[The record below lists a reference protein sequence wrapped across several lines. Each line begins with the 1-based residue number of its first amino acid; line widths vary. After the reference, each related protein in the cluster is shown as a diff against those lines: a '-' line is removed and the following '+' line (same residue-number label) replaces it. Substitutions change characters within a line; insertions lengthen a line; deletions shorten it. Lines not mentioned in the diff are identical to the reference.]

1 LQQFENEQLNTVNNA
16 VAMAE
21 ELVSNAYKMSENQWL
36 RRRYD
41 VSTLAELDADEIVD
55 GPFAQV
61 IRFSGRLK
69 GTSLGSSAYDYY
81 KICLQDHSILAA
93 LQESPGM
100 QLFPLVL
107 YITTHELIHI
117 VRFSK
122 FLQSFD
128 ATPEETLV
136 EENRVH
142 AKTRQILIPV
152 NVTGLDNVLE
162 FYGKWHDPSRAS
174 IHREVLD
181 NRRSLPILAV
191 KTDAPAIDQCLLCR
205 GNLCR
210 FTNTNAPLV
219 AGSRKPSRN
228 SRTGR

>member
-1 LQQFENEQLNTVNNA
+1 MQQFRGQQLETVNNA

-55 GPFAQV
+55 GPFAQI

-69 GTSLGSSAYDYY
+69 GTSLGSAAYDYY
-81 KICLQDHSILAA
+81 KICLQDHSIIDA
-93 LQESPGM
+93 LKQSPGM
-100 QLFPLVL
+100 RLFPLVL

-128 ATPEETLV
+128 ATPEEMLA
-136 EENRVH
+136 EEKRVH
-142 AKTRQILIPV
+142 AKPRKILIPV
-152 NVTGLDNVLE
+152 KVDGMVHVLE
-162 FYGKWHDPSRAS
+162 FYGKWHQP
-174 IHREVLD
+174 IEGIRE
-181 NRRSLPILAV
+181 S
-191 KTDAPAIDQCLLCR
+191 
-205 GNLCR
+205 
-210 FTNTNAPLV
+210 
-219 AGSRKPSRN
+219 
-228 SRTGR
+228 

>member
-1 LQQFENEQLNTVNNA
+1 MDMDEQEKPRRVSNELETFRRGQLNTVNDA

-21 ELVSNAYKMSENQWL
+21 ELVSDAYKMSENQWL

-41 VSTLAELDADEIVD
+41 VNTLAQLGNDEIVD

-61 IRFSGRLK
+61 VRFSGRLK

-93 LQESPGM
+93 LGQAPGM
-100 QLFPLVL
+100 NLFPLVL

-128 ATPEETLV
+128 ASPEETLA
-136 EENRVH
+136 EEKRVH
-142 AKTRQILIPV
+142 VKTRKILIPV
-152 NVTGLDNVLE
+152 NITGLASVLK
-162 FYGKWHDPSRAS
+162 FYGKWHRPLERV
-174 IHREVLD
+174 RE
-181 NRRSLPILAV
+181 S
-191 KTDAPAIDQCLLCR
+191 
-205 GNLCR
+205 
-210 FTNTNAPLV
+210 
-219 AGSRKPSRN
+219 
-228 SRTGR
+228 

>member
-1 LQQFENEQLNTVNNA
+1 MNKQEKLRCVSNELEQFKSEQLHTVNNA

-41 VSTLAELDADEIVD
+41 VSTLAELDHAEIVE

-69 GTSLGSSAYDYY
+69 GTSLGSAAYDYY
-81 KICLQDHSILAA
+81 KICLQDHSILDA
-93 LQESPGM
+93 LAQSPGM
-100 QLFPLVL
+100 RLFPLVL

-128 ATPEETLV
+128 ASPEETLA
-136 EENRVH
+136 EEKRVH
-142 AKTRQILIPV
+142 AKTRKILIPV
-152 NVTGLDNVLE
+152 NIAGLPDVLE
-162 FYGKWHDPSRAS
+162 FYSKW
-174 IHREVLD
+174 
-181 NRRSLPILAV
+181 NRPFEGLRDS
-191 KTDAPAIDQCLLCR
+191 
-205 GNLCR
+205 
-210 FTNTNAPLV
+210 
-219 AGSRKPSRN
+219 
-228 SRTGR
+228 

>member
-1 LQQFENEQLNTVNNA
+1 VESIPLQQFKSEQLDTVNNA

-41 VSTLAELDADEIVD
+41 VSTLSELAQDEIVD

-69 GTSLGSSAYDYY
+69 GSSLGSSAYDYY
-81 KICLQDHSILAA
+81 KICLQDHSILGA
-93 LQESPGM
+93 LKQSPDM
-100 QLFPLVL
+100 RQFPLVL

-128 ATPEETLV
+128 ASPEETLA
-136 EENRVH
+136 EEKRVH
-142 AKTRQILIPV
+142 AKTRNILIPV
-152 NVTGLDNVLE
+152 KVAGLTKVLE
-162 FYGKWHDPSRAS
+162 FYGKWHQP
-174 IHREVLD
+174 IEGIRE
-181 NRRSLPILAV
+181 S
-191 KTDAPAIDQCLLCR
+191 
-205 GNLCR
+205 
-210 FTNTNAPLV
+210 
-219 AGSRKPSRN
+219 
-228 SRTGR
+228 

>member
-1 LQQFENEQLNTVNNA
+1 
-16 VAMAE
+16 MAE

-41 VSTLAELDADEIVD
+41 VSTLAELEQGEIVD

-69 GTSLGSSAYDYY
+69 GTSLGSAAYDYY

-93 LQESPGM
+93 LKRSSKM
-100 QLFPLVL
+100 SLFPLVL

-128 ATPEETLV
+128 ASPEETLA
-136 EENRVH
+136 EEKRVH
-142 AKTRQILIPV
+142 AKTRTILNPV
-152 NVTGLDNVLE
+152 NISGLAAVLK
-162 FYGKWHDPSRAS
+162 FYGKWHP
-174 IHREVLD
+174 
-181 NRRSLPILAV
+181 
-191 KTDAPAIDQCLLCR
+191 
-205 GNLCR
+205 
-210 FTNTNAPLV
+210 PLE
-219 AGSRKPSRN
+219 GLSES
-228 SRTGR
+228 

>member
-1 LQQFENEQLNTVNNA
+1 MQQFKNEQLNTVNNA

-41 VSTLAELDADEIVD
+41 VSTLAELTEDEIVQ

-93 LQESPGM
+93 LQQSPGM
-100 QLFPLVL
+100 ELFPLVL

-128 ATPEETLV
+128 ATPEETLA
-136 EENRVH
+136 EEKRVH
-142 AKTRQILIPV
+142 AKTRKILIPV
-152 NVTGLDNVLE
+152 NVTGLNNVLE
-162 FYGKWHDPSRAS
+162 FYGKWH
-174 IHREVLD
+174 E
-181 NRRSLPILAV
+181 PIE
-191 KTDAPAIDQCLLCR
+191 
-205 GNLCR
+205 
-210 FTNTNAPLV
+210 
-219 AGSRKPSRN
+219 
-228 SRTGR
+228 GRHTS

>member
-1 LQQFENEQLNTVNNA
+1 MEKFKSEQLKSVNNA

-41 VSTLAELDADEIVD
+41 VSTLAELDSAEIVD

-69 GTSLGSSAYDYY
+69 GTSLGSAAYDYY

-93 LQESPGM
+93 LQQSPGM

-128 ATPEETLV
+128 ASPEETLA
-136 EENRVH
+136 EEKRVH
-142 AKTRQILIPV
+142 AKTRKILIPV
-152 NVTGLDNVLE
+152 NIAGLAAVLD
-162 FYGKWHDPSRAS
+162 FYGKWH
-174 IHREVLD
+174 
-181 NRRSLPILAV
+181 LPIEGL
-191 KTDAPAIDQCLLCR
+191 R
-205 GNLCR
+205 E
-210 FTNTNAPLV
+210 
-219 AGSRKPSRN
+219 S
-228 SRTGR
+228 

>member
-1 LQQFENEQLNTVNNA
+1 MRVQQFKSEQLNTVNNA
-16 VAMAE
+16 VAIAE
-21 ELVSNAYKMSENQWL
+21 ELVSNAYKMSEHQWL

-41 VSTLAELDADEIVD
+41 VSTLAELTEDEIVQ

-93 LQESPGM
+93 LQQSPGM
-100 QLFPLVL
+100 RLFPLVL

-128 ATPEETLV
+128 ATPEETLA
-136 EENRVH
+136 EEKRVH
-142 AKTRQILIPV
+142 AKTRKILIPV
-152 NVTGLDNVLE
+152 NVAGLNNVLE
-162 FYGKWHDPSRAS
+162 FYGKWH
-174 IHREVLD
+174 E
-181 NRRSLPILAV
+181 PIE
-191 KTDAPAIDQCLLCR
+191 
-205 GNLCR
+205 
-210 FTNTNAPLV
+210 
-219 AGSRKPSRN
+219 
-228 SRTGR
+228 GRHTT

>member
-1 LQQFENEQLNTVNNA
+1 LQEFKSEQLNTVNNA

-41 VSTLAELDADEIVD
+41 VSTLAELDAEEVVD

-93 LQESPGM
+93 LHDTPGM
-100 QLFPLVL
+100 RLFPLVL

-136 EENRVH
+136 EEKRVH
-142 AKTRQILIPV
+142 AKTRKILDPV
-152 NVTGLDNVLE
+152 SVSGLNNVLE
-162 FYGKWHDPSRAS
+162 FYGKWHEPIEGIRAS
-174 IHREVLD
+174 
-181 NRRSLPILAV
+181 
-191 KTDAPAIDQCLLCR
+191 
-205 GNLCR
+205 
-210 FTNTNAPLV
+210 
-219 AGSRKPSRN
+219 
-228 SRTGR
+228 

>member
-1 LQQFENEQLNTVNNA
+1 MQQFKSEQLNTVNNA
-16 VAMAE
+16 VAIAE
-21 ELVSNAYKMSENQWL
+21 ELVSNAYKMSEHQWL

-41 VSTLAELDADEIVD
+41 VSTLAELTEDEIVQ

-93 LQESPGM
+93 LQQSPGM
-100 QLFPLVL
+100 RLFPLVL

-128 ATPEETLV
+128 ATPEETLA
-136 EENRVH
+136 EEKRVH
-142 AKTRQILIPV
+142 AKTRKILIPV
-152 NVTGLDNVLE
+152 NVAGLNNVLE
-162 FYGKWHDPSRAS
+162 FYGKWH
-174 IHREVLD
+174 E
-181 NRRSLPILAV
+181 PIE
-191 KTDAPAIDQCLLCR
+191 
-205 GNLCR
+205 
-210 FTNTNAPLV
+210 
-219 AGSRKPSRN
+219 
-228 SRTGR
+228 GRHTT

>member
-1 LQQFENEQLNTVNNA
+1 LQEFKSEQLNTVNNA

-41 VSTLAELDADEIVD
+41 VSTLAELDAEEVVD

-93 LQESPGM
+93 LHDTPGM
-100 QLFPLVL
+100 RLFPLVL

-136 EENRVH
+136 EEKRVH
-142 AKTRQILIPV
+142 AKARKILDPV
-152 NVTGLDNVLE
+152 SVSGLNNVLE
-162 FYGKWHDPSRAS
+162 FYGKWHEPIEGIRAS
-174 IHREVLD
+174 
-181 NRRSLPILAV
+181 
-191 KTDAPAIDQCLLCR
+191 
-205 GNLCR
+205 
-210 FTNTNAPLV
+210 
-219 AGSRKPSRN
+219 
-228 SRTGR
+228 

>member
-1 LQQFENEQLNTVNNA
+1 MQQFKSEQLNTVNNA

-69 GTSLGSSAYDYY
+69 GTSMGSSAYDYY

-93 LQESPGM
+93 LQDSPGM

-122 FLQSFD
+122 FLQNFD
-128 ATPEETLV
+128 ATPEETLA
-136 EENRVH
+136 EEKRVH
-142 AKTRQILIPV
+142 AKTRKILSPV
-152 NVTGLDNVLE
+152 NVTGLNDVLE
-162 FYGKWHDPSRAS
+162 FYHKWHEPIEG
-174 IHREVLD
+174 IHI
-181 NRRSLPILAV
+181 S
-191 KTDAPAIDQCLLCR
+191 
-205 GNLCR
+205 
-210 FTNTNAPLV
+210 
-219 AGSRKPSRN
+219 
-228 SRTGR
+228 

>member
-1 LQQFENEQLNTVNNA
+1 VESIPLQQFKSEQLDTVNNA

-41 VSTLAELDADEIVD
+41 VSTLAELAQDEIVD

-69 GTSLGSSAYDYY
+69 GSSLGSSTYDYY
-81 KICLQDHSILAA
+81 KICLQDHSILDA
-93 LQESPGM
+93 LQQSPNM
-100 QLFPLVL
+100 RLFPLVL

-128 ATPEETLV
+128 ASPDETLA
-136 EENRVH
+136 EEKRVH
-142 AKTRQILIPV
+142 AKTRNILIPV
-152 NVTGLDNVLE
+152 KVAGLTKVLE
-162 FYGKWHDPSRAS
+162 FYGKWHQPFEGL
-174 IHREVLD
+174 RE
-181 NRRSLPILAV
+181 S
-191 KTDAPAIDQCLLCR
+191 
-205 GNLCR
+205 
-210 FTNTNAPLV
+210 
-219 AGSRKPSRN
+219 
-228 SRTGR
+228 

>member
-1 LQQFENEQLNTVNNA
+1 MNEQEKPRRISIELEKFKSKQLHTVNNA

-36 RRRYD
+36 QRRYD
-41 VSTLAELDADEIVD
+41 ISTLAELKNDEIVD

-69 GTSLGSSAYDYY
+69 GSCLGSSSYDYY

-93 LQESPGM
+93 LNQTPAM
-100 QLFPLVL
+100 DLFPLVL

-128 ATPEETLV
+128 ASPGETLA
-136 EENRVH
+136 EEKRVH
-142 AKTRQILIPV
+142 AKTRKILSPV
-152 NVTGLDNVLE
+152 NIVGLLE
-162 FYGKWHDPSRAS
+162 VFKFYNKWHR
-174 IHREVLD
+174 
-181 NRRSLPILAV
+181 PIEGIR
-191 KTDAPAIDQCLLCR
+191 D
-205 GNLCR
+205 
-210 FTNTNAPLV
+210 
-219 AGSRKPSRN
+219 S
-228 SRTGR
+228 